1 MRLWLGAV
9 TVTLVFVGVYGVS
22 QAGAWRLQSL
32 DRLRIGIRSE
42 INRVRAEHGLQHL
55 RAARP
60 LRRAAAQHVYEM
72 AVLGYFSHSSPNRT
86 SFAARVAEYYP
97 SRGYAT
103 WGVGE
108 TLLWW
113 QTPLSARAIVR
124 LWLKS
129 PEHRRQLLDPR
140 FREVGIDAAE
150 IEGAGGIFGGRTV
163 MLVGADFGV
172 RR

>member
-1 MRLWLGAV
+1 MLLAAVFWAAPAEAWQLRSLGRLSSGVGA
-9 TVTLVFVGVYGVS
+9 
-22 QAGAWRLQSL
+22 
-32 DRLRIGIRSE
+32 E
-42 INRVRAEHGLQHL
+42 INRVRADHGL
-55 RAARP
+55 AP
-60 LRRAAAQHVYEM
+60 LRVSGSLHRAAAQHLYEM
-72 AVLGYFSHSSPNRT
+72 AVLGYFGHRSPNRA
-86 SFAARVAEYYP
+86 SFAARVAEYYT

-113 QTPLSARAIVR
+113 QTPLSPRAIVR

-140 FREVGIDAAE
+140 FREVGIDVAVVA
-150 IEGAGGIFGGRTV
+150 GAGGVFGGRTV
-163 MLVGADFGV
+163 MLAGADFGV

>member
-1 MRLWLGAV
+1 MLLAAVFWAAPAEAWQLRPLGRLGSDI
-9 TVTLVFVGVYGVS
+9 GV
-22 QAGAWRLQSL
+22 
-32 DRLRIGIRSE
+32 E
-42 INRVRAEHGLQHL
+42 INRVRAEHGLAPL
-55 RAARP
+55 RASGS
-60 LRRAAAQHVYEM
+60 LHHAAAQHLYEM
-72 AVLGYFSHSSPNRT
+72 AVLGYFGHRSPNRA

-113 QTPLSARAIVR
+113 ETPLSARAIVR
-124 LWLKS
+124 HWLRS

>member
-1 MRLWLGAV
+1 MLLAAVFWAAPAEAWQVRSLGRLGPNVGA
-9 TVTLVFVGVYGVS
+9 
-22 QAGAWRLQSL
+22 
-32 DRLRIGIRSE
+32 E
-42 INRVRAEHGLQHL
+42 INRVRAQHGLV
-55 RAARP
+55 P
-60 LRRAAAQHVYEM
+60 LRVSRSLHRAAAQHLYEM
-72 AVLGYFSHSSPNRT
+72 AVLGYFGHRSPNRA

-124 LWLKS
+124 HWLRS

-150 IEGAGGIFGGRTV
+150 VYGAGGVFRGRRV